1 MSKAVAG
8 TLIKS
13 FSRHAEEK
21 KMADE
26 FRILVHR
33 NEESAH
39 FKLMGEF
46 DEKAAIELLD
56 TLRRYSGGASK
67 IFIHTDSLD
76 GISEYSEQN
85 LKNGLLDGSKN
96 LAAKILT
103 TGRFGNLFTNPSG
116 RPN

>member
-1 MSKAVAG
+1 MG
-8 TLIKS
+8 
-13 FSRHAEEK
+13 K
-21 KMADE
+21 KMADG

-56 TLRRYSGGASK
+56 VLRRHSGGVSK

-76 GISEYSEQN
+76 GVGRYSEQN
-85 LKNGLLDGSKN
+85 LKNGLFNGSN
-96 LAAKILT
+96 NHTAKILS
-103 TGRFGNLFTNPSG
+103 TGRYSTIFSYPDV